1 MKNEYINEFGN
12 KIIFKKVE
20 FKERVRKIKDE
31 MIKKQIDILLIASPS
46 QINSIRLDMMDGR
59 FIHLKWS

>member
-46 QINSIRLDMMDGR
+46 KSILYDW
-59 FIHLKWS
+59 I